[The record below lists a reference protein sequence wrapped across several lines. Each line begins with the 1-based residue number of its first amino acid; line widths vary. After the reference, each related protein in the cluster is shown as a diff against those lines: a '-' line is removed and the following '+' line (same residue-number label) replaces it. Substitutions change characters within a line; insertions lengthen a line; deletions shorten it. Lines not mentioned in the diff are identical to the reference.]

1 MIMYIGYWLFV
12 LDFVFPAMMP
22 VVGKVNALDVQ
33 TNRNDDYEDE
43 RNNRAVEFDEC
54 LGRKTR

>member
-1 MIMYIGYWLFV
+1 MYIGYWLFV

-22 VVGKVNALDVQ
+22 VVCKVNALDVQ
-33 TNRNDDYEDE
+33 TNRNDNNEDE
-43 RNNRAVEFDEC
+43 GNNRAVEFDEC